1 MECLGCIERNGKLS
15 ELSDGLY
22 RLMIAKGYP
31 PEFTDIVCSQLNTD
45 FTAKRMIGFLSH
57 FGRPSLE
64 SVADEMI
71 AILEFRET
79 IVEKKIN
86 ENSNMK
92 WNRFLRTG
100 IENDD

>member
-1 MECLGCIERNGKLS
+1 MS

-45 FTAKRMIGFLSH
+45 FTARRMISFISQ
-57 FGRPSLE
+57 FKNPSLE
-64 SVADEMI
+64 FVADEMI
-71 AILEFRET
+71 AILEFRDN
-79 IVEKKIN
+79 IIEKKIN

-100 IENDD
+100 FEPDENE